1 MTGLIFR
8 GKLFWG
14 QILEASLDLELDT
27 KWTRSRWQTSVA
39 TPSPTNTMVEVVSD
53 DDNRLLVYTEN
64 EILKIG
70 LHLVGY
76 KKRWIER
83 AKKKTN
89 LDHSHGQFGSNPNVL
104 AELLGDWQKLII
116 VILCKLTML
125 GFCWEHLG
133 LWPGR
138 GENCI
143 GVQFLVIRTLEERAV
158 KLYLTYMFC
167 IVGRN

>member
-76 KKRWIER
+76 KKR
-83 AKKKTN
+83 
-89 LDHSHGQFGSNPNVL
+89 
-104 AELLGDWQKLII
+104 
-116 VILCKLTML
+116 
-125 GFCWEHLG
+125 
-133 LWPGR
+133 
-138 GENCI
+138 
-143 GVQFLVIRTLEERAV
+143 
-158 KLYLTYMFC
+158 
-167 IVGRN
+167 